1 MTSSPALV
9 IDTNER
15 GPLCNAVERGA
26 DRSGVSV
33 VRRNLPVGDYLLG
46 EKGCVEAKSIGD
58 LFQSSHNGHLWR
70 QLDNMDANYDR
81 FFLVVHGTVAKHLAQ
96 MKHNGYKSTYSKIQN
111 ELTGTL
117 ARIMADF
124 DCHVFYAPTHGEAAQ
139 FIVKLHSKIH
149 KSARKHGARA
159 LRRVST
165 NDVRADMLLTIP
177 GFGSDLV
184 EKLLERCGSI
194 EEMTHQQSLK
204 EVKGLGRT
212 LRARLLEVL
221 TSEQPVHVERRSK
234 RPPQT

>member
-1 MTSSPALV
+1 MKSLPALV

-15 GPLCNAVERGA
+15 GSLCNAVERNA
-26 DRSGVSV
+26 DRMGVSV
-33 VRRNLPVGDYLLG
+33 VHRNLPVGDYLLG
-46 EKGCVEAKSIGD
+46 DICVEAKSIGD
-58 LFQSSHNGHLWR
+58 LFQSSHSGHLWR

-96 MKHNGYKSTYSKIQN
+96 LKSNSNYKVTYSKIQN

-124 DCHVFYAPTHGEAAQ
+124 DCQVFYSPTHSEAAQ
-139 FIVKLHSKIH
+139 FIAKLHQ
-149 KSARKHGARA
+149 KSNKGARRHGARA
-159 LRRVST
+159 LKRVST

-177 GFGSDLV
+177 GFGADLV
-184 EKLLERCGSI
+184 EKLLEKCGSI

-204 EVKGLGRT
+204 EVKGLGT
-212 LRARLLEVL
+212 ALRGRLLEVL
-221 TSEQPVHVERRSK
+221 TSEQEVHVERRSK